1 VSPAPVDLADLQA
14 DLAAEQAD
22 LVRIVTSLGPDEWA
36 RDTPAEG
43 WTVRDEIAHLAYYDH
58 AAALAMSD
66 PAAFEAERDRAF
78 GGGDFGAFA
87 DYEAMTLRRDLD
99 GPATLAHWKEQS
111 AFLHEAVQAM
121 DPATRVPWYG
131 PPMAGAS
138 LVTARVMETWA
149 HGQDVIDALGVQRE
163 PTERLRH
170 IAHLGVRTRGFSFTV
185 RGLDP
190 PAGEVLVQLTGPAGD
205 VWTWGPDGTTATTS
219 VDAVEALD
227 AVDAVIGS
235 ALDFCLV
242 VTQRRNLAD
251 TSLAIQ
257 GPIAEA
263 WMGQAQ
269 AFAGPPGTGRA
280 PLAAS

>member
-1 VSPAPVDLADLQA
+1 MSPALADLQT

-22 LVRIVTSLGPDEWA
+22 LVGIVTPLSPDEWA
-36 RDTPAEG
+36 RATPAEG
-43 WTVRDEIAHLAYYDH
+43 WNVRDTIAHLAYYDS

-66 PAAFEAERDRAF
+66 PTAFQAELDRAF
-78 GGGDFGAFA
+78 GGGGDFGS
-87 DYEAMTLRRDLD
+87 YEAMTLRRDLD
-99 GPATLAHWKEQS
+99 GPATLSHWKEQS
-111 AFLHEAVQAM
+111 AFLHRAIRAM
-121 DPATRVPWYG
+121 DPSARVPWYG

-149 HGQDVIDALGVQRE
+149 HGQDVVDALGVHRE
-163 PTERLRH
+163 PTVRLRH

-190 PAGEVLVQLTGPAGD
+190 PDAEVAVELTGPGGETW
-205 VWTWGPDGTTATTS
+205 VWGPADSTS
-219 VDAVEALD
+219 
-227 AVDAVIGS
+227 AVDSVTGT

-251 TSLAIQ
+251 TSLAVR
-257 GPIAEA
+257 GPVAES

-280 PLAAS
+280 PLAS